1 MNLEQ
6 MEEARSNRI
15 KRESQS
21 EVLQKRKE
29 ARDAIELKKIDAS
42 IITDK
47 DYFERMFKEVSAA

>member
-6 MEEARSNRI
+6 MKEARSNRI

-42 IITDK
+42 IMTYE
-47 DYFERMFKEVSAA
+47 DYFERMFKEVGAA

>member
-6 MEEARSNRI
+6 MKEARSNRI

-21 EVLQKRKE
+21 EILQKRKE
-29 ARDAIELKKIDAS
+29 ARDAIELKKIYAL
-42 IITDK
+42 IMTDE

>member
-6 MEEARSNRI
+6 MKEARSNRI

-29 ARDAIELKKIDAS
+29 ARDAIDLKKIDAS